1 MKKKMM
7 MLLVICL
14 VVLVT
19 ACDKEDNYKVVKC
32 VRNVEATSDLEVEAN
47 YYLYYEGD
55 YIKKMESKE
64 VVKASTKSILNT
76 YKSAYEKSYS
86 PYKDIEYYDNKITI
100 DGNTLTSE
108 VNIDYTKVDI
118 DKLIEL
124 EGEKD
129 NIYEDGKVS
138 LKKALDLYDE
148 AGLQCDK

>member
-1 MKKKMM
+1 MI
-7 MLLVICL
+7 ICL
-14 VVLVT
+14 VTLIT
-19 ACDKEDNYKVVKC
+19 ACGKEDNYKVVKC
-32 VRNVEATSDLEVEAN
+32 VRNVEATKDLAVDAN

-55 YIKKMESKE
+55 YIKKMQSKE
-64 VVKASTKSILNT
+64 VIKASNKTILNT
-76 YKSAYEKSYS
+76 YKQGYEKSYAA
-86 PYKDIEYYDNKITI
+86 YKDIDYYDNKITI

-118 DKLIEL
+118 NKLIEL

-138 LKKALDLYDE
+138 LKKALDLYEE